1 MTDRVYKATSH
12 DEARQ
17 LLLGDAEALA
27 EYDRLAPRFRF
38 IKQVVAARLSK
49 GWSQADL
56 ARAIGKQR
64 SAISRLEAGEH
75 DPTLG
80 TIILICRALGVPV
93 TVGDD
98 TLAS

>member
-1 MTDRVYKATSH
+1 MTERTYTVTSH
-12 DEARQ
+12 DAARE
-17 LLLGDAEALA
+17 LLIGDTPARIEH
-27 EYDRLAPRFRF
+27 DRLELRFRF
-38 IKQVVAARLSK
+38 LEQVVRARAAK
-49 GWSQADL
+49 GWTQADL

-80 TIILICRALGVPV
+80 TMIAVCRALDLSV

-98 TLAS
+98 KLAG